1 MGKDVIKFTDLTK
14 VQKKKPVT
22 YQFKIKDA
30 ESRQIRLHL
39 DVRYDWDRLFGYT
52 NGMKIYVNGQEVTGS
67 RILNKTLKF
76 KTRNGG
82 GNCWA
87 KPDSS
92 NFNIMYSPDFSDKI
106 QTDESFQYGLYE
118 KDQQPYAFA
127 FDLSGLTRHTGIN
140 ELKIEATYSAPLIV
154 RNARLEI
161 DEKTMPRINDPAL
174 QVKPAPTGPLNN
186 YQLKTLPKAE
196 PSVRVSDDGAMEINV
211 AGENFIVSSRF
222 SLPNGKWLE
231 LKPTEKWRKITKG
244 KAFKFERKTP
254 EYTISREIRIKNDH
268 VKVFDTFSNLC
279 NKVTGIMLENTMTL
293 PETPS
298 EILRGGLNSNLNE
311 TRNIGHPSI
320 TAQLKGIYAGL
331 LCEDDILQNQ
341 AYYKKGSQELTF
353 GDRNLGLPAKQS
365 HTLEWSVYV
374 LPKCKYY
381 DFVNVVRKN
390 WNSNFTWEGP
400 LAFPYMGGRQ
410 LQKWNKKEIKPAVV
424 KKFLKERPINLLM
437 THVASNIKTSPAKST
452 RDVPWLGHG
461 TAILEFSWWT
471 NMTKKMIEAFHKT
484 APYVKV
490 FVYMHKNIC
499 SESKNWEKYRDS
511 VAMDDYSQALIKRDA
526 NKGFG
531 RFIPTVK
538 NSYGKA
544 LKKVYEYIVDDLN
557 GNIYMDE
564 ICLGVTDWAPNKEWD
579 NCTVEIDSKSH
590 KILRKTS
597 IPNLLSKTWLE
608 GMLKYLR
615 AHNKQLLANGPVAT
629 RTLQKYHFMSFIEYG
644 LGASGLISAHFS
656 TPIAWNGYKVG
667 IVGYN
672 HFRESLDYGALAITW
687 AGPWNDHTFPFT
699 PQEIHSGYVIGKERI
714 ITKLSGRFGWND
726 QSEAEFFMYDGQG
739 NIVKSPTIKTIKEN
753 GKNVYE
759 VRMPS
764 NYATV
769 IVRKK

>member
-1 MGKDVIKFTDLTK
+1 M
-14 VQKKKPVT
+14 
-22 YQFKIKDA
+22 
-30 ESRQIRLHL
+30 
-39 DVRYDWDRLFGYT
+39 
-52 NGMKIYVNGQEVTGS
+52 
-67 RILNKTLKF
+67 
-76 KTRNGG
+76 
-82 GNCWA
+82 
-87 KPDSS
+87 
-92 NFNIMYSPDFSDKI
+92 
-106 QTDESFQYGLYE
+106 
-118 KDQQPYAFA
+118 
-127 FDLSGLTRHTGIN
+127 
-140 ELKIEATYSAPLIV
+140 
-154 RNARLEI
+154 
-161 DEKTMPRINDPAL
+161 
-174 QVKPAPTGPLNN
+174 
-186 YQLKTLPKAE
+186 
-196 PSVRVSDDGAMEINV
+196 
-211 AGENFIVSSRF
+211 
-222 SLPNGKWLE
+222 
-231 LKPTEKWRKITKG
+231 
-244 KAFKFERKTP
+244 
-254 EYTISREIRIKNDH
+254 
-268 VKVFDTFSNLC
+268 
-279 NKVTGIMLENTMTL
+279 
-293 PETPS
+293 
-298 EILRGGLNSNLNE
+298 
-311 TRNIGHPSI
+311 
-320 TAQLKGIYAGL
+320 YAGL

-341 AYYKKGSQELTF
+341 AYYKKGKQEITF

-365 HTLEWSVYV
+365 QTLEWSVYV

-437 THVASNIKTSPAKST
+437 THVASNIKTSPAKAT
-452 RDVPWLGHG
+452 RNVPWLGHG

-471 NMTKKMIEAFHKT
+471 NMTKKMIEAFHQT
-484 APYVKV
+484 APYVKI

-531 RFIPTVK
+531 RFIPTVN

-590 KILRKTS
+590 KVIRKTS

-699 PQEIHSGYVIGKERI
+699 PQEIHSGYVIGEERI

-726 QSEAEFFMYDGQG
+726 QSEAEFFMYNGQG
-739 NIVKSPTIKTIKEN
+739 NIVKSPTIKTVKEN

-764 NYATV
+764 NYAAV